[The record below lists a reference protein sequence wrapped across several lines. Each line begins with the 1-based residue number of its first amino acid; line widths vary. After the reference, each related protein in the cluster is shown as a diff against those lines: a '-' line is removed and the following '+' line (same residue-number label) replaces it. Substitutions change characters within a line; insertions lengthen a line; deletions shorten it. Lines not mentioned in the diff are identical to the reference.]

1 MNRLQLDDFWS
12 LALRLS
18 LASIWL
24 NAGVLGKLLNPG
36 FLNPNSNDYVGLT
49 ILYFA
54 QGSPIRGFLYA
65 VAFPHPILTGILVMI
80 GEISFGLSFLLGL
93 GVRLS
98 GTTAFATNL
107 IYFLSASW
115 TGAEEFGINLLMM
128 LLDAYFVAYGA
139 GRYSLDEILERKT
152 RVVSS
157 KYLVVVGIAIYA
169 VVVMWLY
176 LYGIGA

>member
-1 MNRLQLDDFWS
+1 MSRLHVDDFWG

-18 LASIWL
+18 LASIWF
-24 NAGVLGKLLNPG
+24 NAGVLGKLFNPG

-65 VAFPHPILTGILVMI
+65 VAFPHPILTGVLVMV

-128 LLDAYFVAYGA
+128 LLDAYFIAYGA
-139 GRYSLDEILERKT
+139 GRYSLDRALERKT
-152 RVVSS
+152 RVVNS
-157 KYLVVVGIAIYA
+157 KYLVMAGVAIYVA
-169 VVVMWLY
+169 VVLWLY
-176 LYGIGA
+176 LYGVGV